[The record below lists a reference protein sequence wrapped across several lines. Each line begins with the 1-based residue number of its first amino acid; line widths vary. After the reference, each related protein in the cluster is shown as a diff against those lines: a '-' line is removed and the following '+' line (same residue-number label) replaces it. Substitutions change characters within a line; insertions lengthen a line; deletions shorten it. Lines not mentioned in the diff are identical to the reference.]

1 MSFGMGNTFVPITL
15 IATTNVDEHDAGL
28 ASGLFNTSQQV
39 GGALGLAVLS
49 TLAADKTVSY
59 LQGLGHQPGPQDRAA
74 GLVEGFQVAFTSAA
88 ILVTVGAI
96 LLAVLLRSRD
106 VANVN
111 PEQSATVVA

>member
-1 MSFGMGNTFVPITL
+1 MTAHYSR
-15 IATTNVDEHDAGL
+15 AAL
-28 ASGLFNTSQQV
+28 ADRY
-39 GGALGLAVLS
+39 LGILS

-59 LQGLGHQPGPQDRAA
+59 LQGLGHQPGPQEQAA

-111 PEQSATVVA
+111 PEQGVTALA

>member
-1 MSFGMGNTFVPITL
+1 MRLLLPGQQ
-15 IATTNVDEHDAGL
+15 HAGL
-28 ASGLFNTSQQV
+28 ASGRFNAPQQV
-39 GGALGLAVLS
+39 GGAFGLAVLS
-49 TLAADKTVSY
+49 THAADRTASY
-59 LQGLGHQPGPQDRAA
+59 LAGLGHQPGPREKAA

-111 PEQSATVVA
+111 PEQGMVPAA